1 MQAAQQSSSTWV
13 KELEAI
19 GMAAKAALPALAT
32 ASADVRTRALT
43 LCAQKLRGNKD
54 TILKANALDVAK
66 GQSTLS
72 KAMIDRLTL
81 TAERI
86 DAIAKGL
93 EDVAKQADPIGHVQE
108 EWTRPNGLTIRRV
121 TVPLGVIGMIYES
134 RPNVTAEAASIAL
147 RGGNA
152 IILRCGSDCFES
164 SKAIATAMQ
173 DGLAEAGLPK
183 TAIQLVPTTDRNA
196 VGALLSMTR
205 YVDVIVPRGGRELI
219 ERVER
224 ESKIPLLRQY
234 EGVNHIYIDA
244 KANVEVAKTVIQN
257 SKMRRTSIC
266 GAAECLLF
274 EASTVKTIAAAAI
287 KNLLDAGCE
296 VRGDD
301 AIAALDA
308 RVKKAEAADWGK
320 EFLEPIIAARAVGN
334 MKDAIEHIATY
345 SSNHTDCII
354 TDDKVAADTF
364 CAQVDSAI
372 VMVNASTQFADGGEF
387 GFGGEVGI
395 ATGRF
400 HARGPIG
407 AAQLTSYKYIV
418 LGNGQTRP

>member
-1 MQAAQQSSSTWV
+1 MQAAPQQNVNWIQ
-13 KELEAI
+13 ELEAI
-19 GMAAKAALPALAT
+19 GLNAKAAMPLLGNAT
-32 ASADVRTRALT
+32 AAQRTKALQI
-43 LCAQKLRGNKD
+43 CAQKLRDNKD
-54 TILKANALDVAK
+54 AILKANAADVAK
-66 GQSTLS
+66 GQTTIS

-81 TAERI
+81 TPERLE
-86 DAIAKGL
+86 AIAKGL
-93 EDVAKQADPIGHVQE
+93 EDVAKQPDPIGKILE
-108 EWTRPNGLTIRRV
+108 EWTRPNGLKIQRV
-121 TVPLGVIGMIYES
+121 SVPLGVIGMIYES

-164 SKAIATAMQ
+164 SLAIANALQ
-173 DGLAEAGLPK
+173 DGLTESGLPK
-183 TAIQLVPTTDRNA
+183 TAIQLIPTTDRAA
-196 VGALLSMTR
+196 VGALLGMSQ

-234 EGVNHIYIDA
+234 EGVNHIYVHA
-244 KANVEVAKTVIQN
+244 KADAEKAETVIQN
-257 SKMRRTSIC
+257 AKMRRCTIC
-266 GAAECLLF
+266 GAVECLLF
-274 EASTVKTIAAAAI
+274 DASTLKTIATSAI
-287 KNLLDAGCE
+287 KKLLDAGCE

-301 AIAALDA
+301 SIQAIDA
-308 RVKKAEAADWGK
+308 RVKPAQQCDWGK
-320 EFLEPIIAARAVGN
+320 EFLEPIVAARVVNGIQEA
-334 MKDAIEHIATY
+334 MEHIETY
-345 SSNHTDCII
+345 SSHHTDCIL
-354 TDDKVAADTF
+354 TEDKAAAETF
-364 CAQVDSAI
+364 TRQVDSAI